1 MDEDGSLQ
9 ARIDLSFD
17 SPVYAEWYDTGIIP
31 HRCST
36 PFMIFNPY
44 MFLRLVDRRY
54 QWRQNP
60 RDRLSVNQKLRLARA
75 GIFDQQI
82 LSEREWLQ
90 HYATDTYP
98 AERRRIHDIARITL
112 FIQAYEEILS
122 HTCGSLANSITADP
136 QDTHTAFW
144 DPDLHTARGLDDSRL
159 E

>member
-98 AERRRIHDIARITL
+98 AERRWG
-112 FIQAYEEILS
+112 
-122 HTCGSLANSITADP
+122 TCGGEQACNHPKTEAGIDPSVVTRKRFLASESS
-136 QDTHTAFW
+136 F
-144 DPDLHTARGLDDSRL
+144 AR
-159 E
+159 